1 MTHYHRLCSLTIFTA
16 IINHALIAQ
25 NPIPTTTTTD
35 AVETAKTN
43 IIVHNERTINT
54 GQLEFSPAFY
64 EDGIVFITSQ
74 KPLAKEKIFDDRIE
88 SNTMSI
94 FLARRDENGTLSK
107 PSAFSNALVSSLHEG
122 PLTFDKTGENVYF
135 SRNNNVENGKK
146 ATYTEGVSRLKIYT
160 AQKKGEGNWSIPVEL
175 PFNENN
181 SDACHP
187 SISVDGDK
195 LYFSSNRA
203 GGFGGMDLYVSEKVN
218 GVWGKPIN
226 LGAKINTPKNE
237 VFPFVHADGTL
248 FYSSNGLPGSG
259 GLDIYY
265 LKNNKQEG
273 GLGVPV
279 NLGAPF
285 NTDKDDF
292 GCIIDAD
299 MKNGYFTSGRNGGMG
314 GDDIYS
320 FNVPQGTLFD
330 NLDNEFAAEYDAN
343 ANVNN
348 NSTTSTSTNTTNT
361 NRNNSNTE
369 NNSSNSTSNSSN
381 TSRNNSNASTQLVN
395 LIVID
400 KQTGKVIEDATTA
413 YLNLSELSMSEIIA
427 DNNGKQAQIIK
438 ADGTF
443 ALELVESKMKNKRT
457 NTAGKAQIVASKNG
471 SYLISAAKKG
481 YSTEQVMIKKGEM
494 RNDIVILLSRPSDC
508 ISVTGKVKNNTNNGP
523 ISYAMVSFTNEK
535 GEIKAIPSDELGAF
549 TVCLPCG
556 HVYKAYAT
564 KDNAMS
570 NVEVASTK
578 EIDCNDGSEHSL
590 KPIELKIAAPVAK
603 DFTINEGN
611 SFQLRNIYY
620 NFNDATIRP
629 DARKDLEA
637 LFVVMSKFPDME
649 IELASHTDARGSDTY
664 NNDLSQRRAASAA
677 QYLINRGISANRIV
691 AKGYGE
697 SMLRNKCADGVS
709 CGESEHRL
717 NRRTEVKITKS
728 GSAEG
733 QIMTEF
739 FTPNK

>member
-1 MTHYHRLCSLTIFTA
+1 MTHYRLCSLTIFTA
-16 IINHALIAQ
+16 IFNHALIAQ
-25 NPIPTTTTTD
+25 NPTIDTLD
-35 AVETAKTN
+35 AAKSN
-43 IIVHNERTINT
+43 ITVTNERTINT

-94 FLARRDENGTLSK
+94 FLARRDENGQLSK

-160 AQKKGEGNWSIPVEL
+160 AQKKGEGNWGIPVEL

-187 SISVDGDK
+187 TISVDGDK

-203 GGFGGMDLYVSEKVN
+203 GGYGGMDLYVSEKIN
-218 GVWGKPIN
+218 GVWSKPTN
-226 LGAKINTPKNE
+226 LGPKVNTPKNE
-237 VFPFVHADGTL
+237 VFPYLHADGTL

-259 GLDIYY
+259 NLDIYY
-265 LKNNKQEG
+265 LKNNGQG

-285 NTDKDDF
+285 NSDKDDF
-292 GCIIDAD
+292 GFIIDLD
-299 MKNGYFTSGRNGGMG
+299 MKNGYFTSGRNGGAG

-320 FNVPQGTLFD
+320 FGMSQAALFD
-330 NLDNEFAAEYDAN
+330 NLANEYAAEYDPNFSGTNPNTGVGAN
-343 ANVNN
+343 K
-348 NSTTSTSTNTTNT
+348 
-361 NRNNSNTE
+361 SNP
-369 NNSSNSTSNSSN
+369 SSPNYSPNGG
-381 TSRNNSNASTQLVN
+381 NAKSGQGMN

-400 KQTGKVIEDATTA
+400 KQTGKPINDATA
-413 YLNLSELSMSEIIA
+413 SYLNLSELSISEIIA
-427 DNNGKQAQIIK
+427 DNNGKSAQIIK
-438 ADGTF
+438 SDGTF

-457 NTAGKAQIVASKNG
+457 NTAGKAQIIASKAY
-471 SYLISAAKKG
+471 SYLISASKKG
-481 YSTEQVMIKKGEM
+481 YTTEQVIVKKGELQ
-494 RNDIVILLSRPSDC
+494 NDMVILLSRPSDC
-508 ISVTGKVKNNTNNGP
+508 ITLTGKVKNNANGGP
-523 ISYAMVSFTNEK
+523 ISYAMVSFSNEK
-535 GEIKAIPSDELGAF
+535 GEVKAIPSDEMGAF
-549 TVCLPCG
+549 TACLPCG
-556 HVYKAYAT
+556 HSYKVYAT

-570 NVEVASTK
+570 NVETPSTK
-578 EIDCNDGSEHSL
+578 EANCGDGVEHSL
-590 KPIELKIAAPVAK
+590 APIELKIAAPVAK

-611 SFQLRNIYY
+611 SFQLKNIYY

-637 LFVVMSKFPDME
+637 LYIIMNKYPDME
-649 IELASHTDARGSDTY
+649 IELASHTDARGSDAY
-664 NNDLSQRRAASAA
+664 NADLSQRRATNAVE
-677 QYLINRGISANRIV
+677 YLVNKGIATNRIV

-697 SMLRNKCADGVS
+697 TMLRNKCADGVS
-709 CGESEHRL
+709 CGESEHKK

-733 QIMTEF
+733 QIMTDF
-739 FTPNK
+739 FTPSK

>member
-1 MTHYHRLCSLTIFTA
+1 MTHFHKLCNVLIFA
-16 IINHALIAQ
+16 AAFNHTLSAQ
-25 NPIPTTTTTD
+25 NPTKTD
-35 AVETAKTN
+35 VLDAPKGN
-43 IIVHNERTINT
+43 ITVTNERTINT

-64 EDGIVFITSQ
+64 EDGIVFISSQ

-88 SNTMSI
+88 SSTMSI
-94 FLARRDENGTLSK
+94 FLARRDENGQLSK
-107 PSAFSNALVSSLHEG
+107 PTAFSNELVSSLHEG

-160 AQKKGEGNWSIPVEL
+160 AQKKSEGKWNVPTEL

-187 SISVDGDK
+187 TISVDGDK

-203 GGFGGMDLYVSEKVN
+203 GGYGGMDLYVSEKVN
-218 GVWGKPIN
+218 GVWSKPIN
-226 LGAKINTPKNE
+226 LGPKINTPKNE

-259 GLDIYY
+259 NLDIYY
-265 LKNNKQEG
+265 LKNNS
-273 GLGVPV
+273 VPV

-292 GCIIDAD
+292 GLIIDAD
-299 MKNGYFTSGRNGGMG
+299 MKNGYFTSGRNGGAG
-314 GDDIYS
+314 NDDIYS
-320 FNVPQGTLFD
+320 YSVSQGTLFD
-330 NLDNEFAAEYDAN
+330 NLDNEYAAEYDAN
-343 ANVNN
+343 YS
-348 NSTTSTSTNTTNT
+348 ST
-361 NRNNSNTE
+361 NNSNSGSNT
-369 NNSSNSTSNSSN
+369 NTHTNSGSNSGNSSSNTSNSSSN
-381 TSRNNSNASTQLVN
+381 SRSNASMQNITL
-395 LIVID
+395 LVID
-400 KQTGKVIEDATTA
+400 KLTGQPINDATTA
-413 YLNLSELSMSEIIA
+413 YLNLSELSLSEIVA

-438 ADGTF
+438 SDGTF
-443 ALELVESKMKNKRT
+443 ALELVESKMKSKHT
-457 NTAGKAQIVASKNG
+457 SNTGKAQVMASKTS
-471 SYLISAAKKG
+471 SYLVSASKKG
-481 YSTEQVMIKKGEM
+481 YITEQVVLKKGEN
-494 RNDIVILLSRPSDC
+494 RNEIVILLSRPSDC
-508 ISVTGKVKNNTNNGP
+508 ITLTGKVKNNTNGGP
-523 ISYAMVSFTNEK
+523 ISYALVSFSNEK
-535 GEIKAIPSDELGAF
+535 GEIKAIPTDELGNF

-556 HVYKAYAT
+556 YSYKAYAT

-578 EIDCNDGSEHSL
+578 NLNCGDGVERSL
-590 KPIELKIAAPVAK
+590 TPIELKIAAPVAK

-637 LFVVMSKFPDME
+637 LYVVMTKFPDME
-649 IELASHTDARGSDTY
+649 VELASHTDARGSDSY
-664 NNDLSQRRAASAA
+664 NNDLSQRRATSAA
-677 QYLINRGISANRIV
+677 QYLINRGIASNRIV
-691 AKGYGE
+691 ARGYGE
-697 SMLRNKCADGVS
+697 TMLRNRCADGVS
-709 CGESEHRL
+709 CGEGEHKR

-733 QIMTEF
+733 QIMTDF
-739 FTPNK
+739 SK

>member
-1 MTHYHRLCSLTIFTA
+1 MTHYHKLCNVLIFA
-16 IINHALIAQ
+16 AAFNQSISAQ
-25 NPIPTTTTTD
+25 NAHSIDTLDVP
-35 AVETAKTN
+35 KSN
-43 IIVHNERTINT
+43 ITVSNERTINT

-64 EDGIVFITSQ
+64 EDGIVFISSQ

-88 SNTMSI
+88 SSTMSI
-94 FLARRDENGTLSK
+94 FLARRDENGQLNK
-107 PSAFSNALVSSLHEG
+107 PMAFSNALVSSLHEG

-160 AQKKGEGNWSIPVEL
+160 AQKKGEGNWSVPTEL

-187 SISVDGDK
+187 TISVDGDK
-195 LYFSSNRA
+195 LYFSSNRT

-218 GVWGKPIN
+218 GIWGKPTN
-226 LGAKINTPKNE
+226 LGPKINTPKNE
-237 VFPFVHADGTL
+237 VFPYIHADGTL

-265 LKNNKQEG
+265 LKNNQQSG

-285 NTDKDDF
+285 NSDKDDF
-292 GCIIDAD
+292 GFIIDLD
-299 MKNGYFTSGRNGGMG
+299 MKNGYFTSGKNGGAG

-320 FNVPQGTLFD
+320 FGMSQGSLFD
-330 NLDNEFAAEYDAN
+330 NLNNEYAAEFDAN
-343 ANVNN
+343 STSNTNNTTPN
-348 NSTTSTSTNTTNT
+348 NSTT
-361 NRNNSNTE
+361 RA
-369 NNSSNSTSNSSN
+369 
-381 TSRNNSNASTQLVN
+381 NSNASTQLIN

-400 KQTGKVIEDATTA
+400 KQTGKPINDATA
-413 YLNLSELSMSEIIA
+413 SYLNLSELSLSEIIA

-438 ADGTF
+438 SDGTF
-443 ALELVESKMKNKRT
+443 ALELVESKMKSKHT
-457 NTAGKAQIVASKNG
+457 NTAGKAQVLASKNA
-471 SYLISAAKKG
+471 SYLISASKKG
-481 YSTEQVMIKKGEM
+481 YSTEQMVVKKGEL

-508 ISVTGKVKNNTNNGP
+508 ITLTGKVKNNTNGGP
-523 ISYAMVSFTNEK
+523 ISYALVNFSNEK
-535 GEIKAIPSDELGAF
+535 GEIKSIPSDEMGAF
-549 TVCLPCG
+549 TICVPCG
-556 HVYKAYAT
+556 HSYKAYAT

-570 NVEVASTK
+570 NVEIASTK
-578 EIDCNDGSEHSL
+578 DLNCGDGVEHAL
-590 KPIELKIAAPVAK
+590 APIELKIAAPVAK
-603 DFTINEGN
+603 DFTINEGS

-637 LFVVMSKFPDME
+637 LYIIMTKFPDME
-649 IELASHTDARGSDTY
+649 IELASHTDSRGSDTY
-664 NNDLSQRRAASAA
+664 NADLSQRRATNAV
-677 QYLINRGISANRIV
+677 QYLVNRGIASNRIV

-697 SMLRNKCADGVS
+697 TMLRNRCADGAF
-709 CGESEHRL
+709 CNESEHKR

-733 QIMTEF
+733 QIMTDF
-739 FTPNK
+739 FTPTR

>member
-1 MTHYHRLCSLTIFTA
+1 MTHYRLCSLTIFTA
-16 IINHALIAQ
+16 IFNHALIAQ
-25 NPIPTTTTTD
+25 NPTIDSLD
-35 AVETAKTN
+35 AAKSN
-43 IIVHNERTINT
+43 ITVTNERTINT

-94 FLARRDENGTLSK
+94 FLARRDENGQLSK

-135 SRNNNVENGKK
+135 SRNNNVENGKT

-160 AQKKGEGNWSIPVEL
+160 AQKKGEGNWGIPVEL

-187 SISVDGDK
+187 TISVDGDK

-203 GGFGGMDLYVSEKVN
+203 GGYGGMDLYVSEKYN
-218 GVWGKPIN
+218 GVWSKPVN
-226 LGAKINTPKNE
+226 LGPKVNTPKNE
-237 VFPFVHADGTL
+237 VFPYLHADGTL

-259 GLDIYY
+259 NLDIYY
-265 LKNNKQEG
+265 LKNNRQDGGG
-273 GLGVPV
+273 GLGIPV

-285 NTDKDDF
+285 NSDKDDF
-292 GCIIDAD
+292 GFIIDLD
-299 MKNGYFTSGRNGGMG
+299 MKNGYFTSGRNGGAG

-320 FNVPQGTLFD
+320 FNNAQGSLFD
-330 NLDNEFAAEYDAN
+330 NLGNEYAAEYDPN
-343 ANVNN
+343 FSGTNP
-348 NSTTSTSTNTTNT
+348 NSGVGSTNSGNKS
-361 NRNNSNTE
+361 NPNSPNYSP
-369 NNSSNSTSNSSN
+369 NGGGAKSGQSM
-381 TSRNNSNASTQLVN
+381 N

-400 KQTGKVIEDATTA
+400 KQTGKPINDATA
-413 YLNLSELSMSEIIA
+413 SYLNLSELSISEIIA
-427 DNNGKQAQIIK
+427 DNNGKSAQIIK
-438 ADGTF
+438 SDGTF

-457 NTAGKAQIVASKNG
+457 NVAGKAQIIASKAY
-471 SYLISAAKKG
+471 SYLISASKKG
-481 YSTEQVMIKKGEM
+481 YTTEQVIVKKGELQ
-494 RNDIVILLSRPSDC
+494 NDMVILLSRPSDC
-508 ISVTGKVKNNTNNGP
+508 ITLTGKVKNNANGGP
-523 ISYAMVSFTNEK
+523 ISYAMVSFSNEK
-535 GEIKAIPSDELGAF
+535 GEIKAIPSDEMGAF

-556 HVYKAYAT
+556 YKYKAYAT

-570 NVEVASTK
+570 NVETASTK
-578 EIDCNDGSEHSL
+578 ESNCGDGVEHSL
-590 KPIELKIAAPVAK
+590 TPIELKIAAPVAK

-611 SFQLRNIYY
+611 SFQLKNIYY
-620 NFNDATIRP
+620 NFNDDAIRP

-637 LFVVMSKFPDME
+637 LYLVMKKFPDME
-649 IELASHTDARGSDTY
+649 IELASHTDCRGTDTY
-664 NNDLSQRRAASAA
+664 NNDLSQRRAANAV
-677 QYLINRGISANRIV
+677 QYLVNKGIAANRIV

-697 SMLRNKCADGVS
+697 TMLRNKCADGIS
-709 CGESEHRL
+709 CGEGEHKK

-733 QIMTEF
+733 QIMTDF
-739 FTPNK
+739 FTPSK

>member
-16 IINHALIAQ
+16 IFNQALIAQ
-25 NPIPTTTTTD
+25 NLTTVDTLE
-35 AVETAKTN
+35 AAKSN
-43 IIVHNERTINT
+43 IVVTNERTINT

-64 EDGIVFITSQ
+64 EDGIVFISSQ
-74 KPLAKEKIFDDRIE
+74 KPLAKEKIFDDKIE

-94 FLARRDENGTLSK
+94 FLARRDENGQLSK
-107 PSAFSNALVSSLHEG
+107 PTAFSNALVSSLHEG

-160 AQKKGEGNWSIPVEL
+160 AQKKGEGNWGIPAEL

-187 SISVDGDK
+187 TISVDGDK

-203 GGFGGMDLYVSEKVN
+203 GGYGGMDLYVSEKIN
-218 GVWGKPIN
+218 GVWGKPTN
-226 LGAKINTPKNE
+226 LGPKVNTPKNE
-237 VFPFVHADGTL
+237 VFPYIHADGTL

-259 GLDIYY
+259 NLDIYY
-265 LKNNKQEG
+265 LKNNRQDG

-285 NTDKDDF
+285 NSDKDDF
-292 GCIIDAD
+292 GFIVDVD
-299 MKNGYFTSGRNGGMG
+299 MKNGYFTSGKNGGAG

-320 FNVPQGTLFD
+320 FSMSQATLFE
-330 NLDNEFAAEYDAN
+330 NLNNEYAAEFDPNFSGNSANSGVNSHNN
-343 ANVNN
+343 ANNLGA
-348 NSTTSTSTNTTNT
+348 
-361 NRNNSNTE
+361 NSN
-369 NNSSNSTSNSSN
+369 NPSNSKA
-381 TSRNNSNASTQLVN
+381 NSNASTQLIN

-400 KQTGKVIEDATTA
+400 KQTGKAINDATA
-413 YLNLSELSMSEIIA
+413 SYLNLSELSMSEIIA

-438 ADGTF
+438 SDGTF
-443 ALELVESKMKNKRT
+443 ALELVESKMKNKHT
-457 NTAGKAQIVASKNG
+457 NTAGKAQIMASKNG
-471 SYLISAAKKG
+471 SYLISASKKG
-481 YSTEQVMIKKGEM
+481 YITEQIVVKKGELQ
-494 RNDIVILLSRPSDC
+494 NDMVVLLSRPSDC
-508 ISVTGKVKNNTNNGP
+508 ITLTGKVKNNANGGP
-523 ISYAMVSFTNEK
+523 ISYAMVSFSNEK
-535 GEIKAIPSDELGAF
+535 GEVKAIPSDEMGAF
-549 TVCLPCG
+549 TICLPCG
-556 HVYKAYAT
+556 HSYKAYAT
-564 KDNAMS
+564 KGNAMS

-578 EIDCNDGSEHSL
+578 EVNCGDGVEHAL
-590 KPIELKIAAPVAK
+590 APIELKIAAPVAK
-603 DFTINEGN
+603 DFTINEGS

-637 LFVVMSKFPDME
+637 LYIIMTKFPDME
-649 IELASHTDARGSDTY
+649 IELASHTDSRGSDVY
-664 NNDLSQRRAASAA
+664 NNDLSQRRATNAVE
-677 QYLINRGISANRIV
+677 YLVNRGITSNRIV

-697 SMLRNKCADGVS
+697 TMLRNKCADGIS
-709 CGESEHRL
+709 CGESEHKR

-733 QIMTEF
+733 QILTDF
-739 FTPNK
+739 FSPSK

>member
-1 MTHYHRLCSLTIFTA
+1 MTHYHKLCSLTIFTA
-16 IINHALIAQ
+16 IFNQAIIAQ
-25 NPIPTTTTTD
+25 NPNNIDTIE
-35 AVETAKTN
+35 AVKSN
-43 IIVHNERTINT
+43 ITVTNERTINT

-64 EDGIVFITSQ
+64 EDGIVFISSQ

-88 SNTMSI
+88 SSTMSI
-94 FLARRDENGTLSK
+94 FLARRDENGQLNK
-107 PSAFSNALVSSLHEG
+107 PTAFSNALVSSLHEG

-160 AQKKGEGNWSIPVEL
+160 AQKKGEGNWAIPAEL

-187 SISVDGDK
+187 TISVDGDK
-195 LYFSSNRA
+195 LYFSSNRV
-203 GGFGGMDLYVSEKVN
+203 GGFGGMDLYVSEKIN
-218 GVWGKPIN
+218 GIWGKPTN
-226 LGAKINTPKNE
+226 LGPKINTPKNE
-237 VFPFVHADGTL
+237 VFPYIHADGTL

-265 LKNNKQEG
+265 LKNNRQDG

-279 NLGAPF
+279 NLGVPF
-285 NTDKDDF
+285 NSDKDDF
-292 GCIIDAD
+292 GFIIDLD
-299 MKNGYFTSGRNGGMG
+299 MKNGYFTSGKNGGAG

-320 FNVPQGTLFD
+320 FGMSQGTLFD
-330 NLDNEFAAEYDAN
+330 NLNNEYAAEYDAN
-343 ANVNN
+343 
-348 NSTTSTSTNTTNT
+348 SSSNTTTGANSNSHT
-361 NRNNSNTE
+361 NSNPTSNNSNSKT
-369 NNSSNSTSNSSN
+369 
-381 TSRNNSNASTQLVN
+381 NSNASTQSIN

-400 KQTGKVIEDATTA
+400 KQTGKPINDATA
-413 YLNLSELSMSEIIA
+413 SYLNLSELSLSEIVA

-438 ADGTF
+438 SDGTF
-443 ALELVESKMKNKRT
+443 ALELVESKMKNKHT
-457 NTAGKAQIVASKNG
+457 NTAGKAQVMASKNA
-471 SYLISAAKKG
+471 SYLISASKKG
-481 YSTEQVMIKKGEM
+481 YSTEQMVVKKGDL

-508 ISVTGKVKNNTNNGP
+508 ITLSGKVKNNTNGGP
-523 ISYAMVSFTNEK
+523 ISYALVNFSNEK
-535 GEIKAIPSDELGAF
+535 GEIKSIPSDEMGTF
-549 TVCLPCG
+549 TICVPCG
-556 HVYKAYAT
+556 HSYKAYAT

-570 NVEVASTK
+570 NIEIASTK
-578 EIDCNDGSEHSL
+578 DLNCGDGVEHAL
-590 KPIELKIAAPVAK
+590 APIELKIAASVAK

-637 LFVVMSKFPDME
+637 LYIIMTKFPDME
-649 IELASHTDARGSDTY
+649 IELASHTDSRGSDDY
-664 NNDLSQRRAASAA
+664 NNDLSQRRASNAV
-677 QYLINRGISANRIV
+677 QYLVNRGIAANRII

-697 SMLRNKCADGVS
+697 TMLRNRCADGAF
-709 CGESEHRL
+709 CNESEHKR

-733 QIMTEF
+733 QIMTDF
-739 FTPNK
+739 FTPSK

>member
-1 MTHYHRLCSLTIFTA
+1 MTHYRLCSLTIFTA
-16 IINHALIAQ
+16 IFNHALIAQ
-25 NPIPTTTTTD
+25 NPTIDTL
-35 AVETAKTN
+35 ETAKSS
-43 IIVHNERTINT
+43 IVVNNERTINT

-94 FLARRDENGTLSK
+94 FLARRDENGQLSK
-107 PSAFSNALVSSLHEG
+107 PAAFSNALVSSLHEG

-160 AQKKGEGNWSIPVEL
+160 AQKKGEGNWGVPIEL

-187 SISVDGDK
+187 TISVDGDK
-195 LYFSSNRA
+195 LYFTSNRA
-203 GGFGGMDLYVSEKVN
+203 GGYGGMDLYMSEKTN
-218 GVWGKPIN
+218 GVWGKPVN
-226 LGAKINTPKNE
+226 LGPKVNTPKNE
-237 VFPFVHADGTL
+237 VFPYLHADGTL

-259 GLDIYY
+259 NLDIYY
-265 LKNNKQEG
+265 LRRNQEG

-285 NTDKDDF
+285 NSDKDDF
-292 GCIIDAD
+292 GFIIDLD
-299 MKNGYFTSGRNGGMG
+299 MKNGYFTSGRNGGAG

-320 FNVPQGTLFD
+320 FNNPQGTLFD
-330 NLDNEFAAEYDAN
+330 NLSNEFAAEFDPNTPATSGTSGASNGSGKNPNGGSAYNQGGYAN
-343 ANVNN
+343 A
-348 NSTTSTSTNTTNT
+348 TTKP
-361 NRNNSNTE
+361 
-369 NNSSNSTSNSSN
+369 
-381 TSRNNSNASTQLVN
+381 LN
-395 LIVID
+395 LLVID
-400 KQTGKVIEDATTA
+400 KSTGKPIEDAVTS
-413 YLNLSELSMSEIIA
+413 YLNLSEMDIAEIIA

-438 ADGTF
+438 SDGSF
-443 ALELVESKMKNKRT
+443 ALELVESKMKSKRT
-457 NTAGKAQIVASKNG
+457 NSAGKAPVMAAKNA
-471 SYLISAAKKG
+471 SYLIAASKKG
-481 YSTEQVMIKKGEM
+481 YITEQVVLKKGDS

-508 ISVTGKVKNNTNNGP
+508 ITLTGKVKNNANGGP
-523 ISYAMVSFTNEK
+523 ISYAMVNFTNEK
-535 GEIKAIPSDELGAF
+535 GEIKSIPSDAMGNF
-549 TVCLPCG
+549 TACVPCG
-556 HVYKAYAT
+556 HNYKVYAT

-570 NVEVASTK
+570 NVETPSTK
-578 EIDCNDGSEHSL
+578 DANCGDGESHAL
-590 KPIELKIAAPVAK
+590 APIELKIAAPVAK

-620 NFNDATIRP
+620 NFNDDAIRP

-637 LFVVMSKFPDME
+637 LYVVMKKFPDME
-649 IELASHTDARGSDTY
+649 IELASHTDCRGNDTY
-664 NNDLSQRRAASAA
+664 NNDLSQRRAANAV
-677 QYLINRGISANRIV
+677 QYLVSKGIDAQRIT

-697 SMLRNKCADGVS
+697 TMLRNKCADGVS
-709 CGESEHRL
+709 CGEGEHKL

-733 QIMTEF
+733 QIMTDF
-739 FTPNK
+739 FTPATGK

>member
-16 IINHALIAQ
+16 IFNHAISAQ
-25 NPIPTTTTTD
+25 NSPVFDTLDVP
-35 AVETAKTN
+35 KSN
-43 IIVHNERTINT
+43 ITVTNERTINT
-54 GQLEFSPAFY
+54 AQLEFSPAFY
-64 EDGIVFITSQ
+64 EDGIVFISSQ

-88 SNTMSI
+88 SSTMSI
-94 FLARRDENGTLSK
+94 FLARRDENGQLNK
-107 PSAFSNALVSSLHEG
+107 PAAFSNALVSSLHEG

-160 AQKKGEGNWSIPVEL
+160 AQKKGEGNWSIPTEL

-187 SISVDGDK
+187 TISVDGDK

-218 GVWGKPIN
+218 GAWGKPTN
-226 LGAKINTPKNE
+226 LGPKINTPKNE
-237 VFPFVHADGTL
+237 VFPYIHADGTL

-265 LKNNKQEG
+265 LKNNHQEG

-279 NLGAPF
+279 NLGVPF
-285 NTDKDDF
+285 NSDKDDF
-292 GCIIDAD
+292 GFIIDVD
-299 MKNGYFTSGRNGGMG
+299 MKNGYFTSGRNGGAG

-320 FNVPQGTLFD
+320 FGMSQGSLFE
-330 NLDNEFAAEYDAN
+330 NLSNEYAAEYDAN
-343 ANVNN
+343 
-348 NSTTSTSTNTTNT
+348 SS
-361 NRNNSNTE
+361 NNSN
-369 NNSSNSTSNSSN
+369 SHSNSTSNSS
-381 TSRNNSNASTQLVN
+381 TSSGYNSKSNSNASTQSIN

-400 KQTGKVIEDATTA
+400 KQTGKAINDATTS
-413 YLNLSELSMSEIIA
+413 YLNLSELSLSEIVA

-438 ADGTF
+438 SDGTF
-443 ALELVESKMKNKRT
+443 ALELVESKMKNKHT
-457 NTAGKAQIVASKNG
+457 NAAGKAQIMASKSA
-471 SYLISAAKKG
+471 SYLISASKKG
-481 YSTEQVMIKKGEM
+481 YSTEQMVIKKGEL

-508 ISVTGKVKNNTNNGP
+508 ITLTGKVKNNTNGGP
-523 ISYAMVSFTNEK
+523 ISYALVSFSNEK
-535 GEIKAIPSDELGAF
+535 GEIKSIPSDEMGAF
-549 TVCLPCG
+549 TICVPCG
-556 HVYKAYAT
+556 HSYKAYAT
-564 KDNAMS
+564 KGNTMS
-570 NVEVASTK
+570 NVETTSTK
-578 EIDCNDGSEHSL
+578 DFNCGDGVEHAL
-590 KPIELKIAAPVAK
+590 APIELKLAAPVDK
-603 DFTINEGN
+603 DFTINEGS

-637 LFVVMSKFPDME
+637 LYIIMNKFPDME
-649 IELASHTDARGSDTY
+649 IELASHTDSRGSDTY
-664 NNDLSQRRAASAA
+664 NNDLSQRRAANAA
-677 QYLINRGISANRIV
+677 QYLVKRGIASNRIV

-697 SMLRNKCADGVS
+697 TMLRNRCGDGTF
-709 CGESEHRL
+709 CNESEHKR

-733 QIMTEF
+733 QIMTDF
-739 FTPNK
+739 FTPATGR